1 MSDFCEDR
9 LLTVLPG
16 EGPGGAVAVHLT
28 GGVLVT
34 QDVVTHHR
42 HQTCTEHKYRD
53 WSPSRAFLRS

>member
-42 HQTCTEHKYRD
+42 H
-53 WSPSRAFLRS
+53 